1 MANSNCNII
10 SVKFKSSIVRTFIDE
25 FGNTWFCAKDSC
37 DILGYVNDRDAIA
50 KHCRPE
56 GITKRDTPAECEV
69 ANCYTTSKARKSQ
82 EMTYINEGNLYRLIA
97 RSKKKEAE
105 KFEVWVFDEVLPQ
118 IRKTGTYRPKSFIED
133 VVDGMKR
140 NEVRLLGFNQMSLNS
155 RQEMK
160 TLQWNLQQSLGL
172 TSKKMMKRRIDM
184 RAPLNLLINGMS
196 SGEFRRRIGLQDQH
210 RDSSSRPMKTCDF
223 LPLANQYALFRTDLL
238 LSEFLRTN
246 DSEISYETATDW
258 YLRYG
263 QIAKGEAELKYQ
275 VNLHDSVAQSIR
287 TILGFVAE
295 QVRQDVSPY
304 SETQRSISAQM
315 RSVIQRRP
323 MQQAA

>member
-1 MANSNCNII
+1 MADSNCNII
-10 SVKFKSSIVRTFIDE
+10 SVQFKSSIVRTFIDE
-25 FGNTWFCAKDSC
+25 SGNTWFCAKDGC
-37 DILGYVNDRDAIA
+37 EILGYINSNKSVKD
-50 KHCRPE
+50 HCRVE
-56 GITKRDTPAECEV
+56 GITNRDTPTEGGV
-69 ANCYTTSKARKSQ
+69 QS
-82 EMTYINEGNLYRLIA
+82 MIYINEGNLYRLIA

-105 KFEVWVFDEVLPQ
+105 KFEVWIFDEVLPQ

-140 NEVRLLGFNQMSLNS
+140 NEVKLLGFNQMSLNS

-287 TILGFVAE
+287 MILGFVAE
-295 QVRQDVSPY
+295 QMRQDVSPY
-304 SETQRSISAQM
+304 NTVERQIKTVTRQS
-315 RSVIQRRP
+315 IQRRP
-323 MQQAA
+323 VTQVA

>member
-1 MANSNCNII
+1 MTDSNNTSNSNPKSTLTMSSREIAQLTNKRHDNVLRDITKMLRQLY
-10 SVKFKSSIVRTFIDE
+10 VKDDNSSLSYQEIQGVIKE
-25 FGNTWFCAKDSC
+25 FD
-37 DILGYVNDRDAIA
+37 DRGYVKLYKLDQNHTLTLIS
-50 KHCRPE
+50 
-56 GITKRDTPAECEV
+56 GYEV
-69 ANCYTTSKARKSQ
+69 TLRFRIIQRWQELEQGRK
-82 EMTYINEGNLYRLIA
+82 
-97 RSKKKEAE
+97 
-105 KFEVWVFDEVLPQ
+105 
-118 IRKTGTYRPKSFIED
+118 KSFIED

-140 NEVRLLGFNQMSLNS
+140 NEVKLLGFNQMSLNS

-210 RDSSSRPMKTCDF
+210 RDSNRRPMKTCDF

-238 LSEFLRTN
+238 LSEFLRTS
-246 DSEISYETATDW
+246 DSEISYEEACEW

-263 QIAKGEAELKYQ
+263 QLAKYEAEKKYH
-275 VNLHDSVAQSIR
+275 VNLHDMVAQSIR

-304 SETQRSISAQM
+304 TETQRSISAHM

-323 MQQAA
+323 IAV